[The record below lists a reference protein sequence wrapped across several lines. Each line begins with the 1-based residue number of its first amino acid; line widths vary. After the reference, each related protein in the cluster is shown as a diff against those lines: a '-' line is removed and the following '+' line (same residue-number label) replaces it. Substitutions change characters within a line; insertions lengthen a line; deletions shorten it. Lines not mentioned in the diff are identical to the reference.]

1 MKIALFTTDTL
12 FGKYLMHS
20 LYDLYSFEFIC
31 IDQHIRSKK
40 DSFFRKF
47 LSTERYNSLCQAVKS
62 IANPLERQI
71 MQYEKKSI
79 KDKNNFL
86 KDKIKKHKT
95 KIKCPIQKVPNIND
109 KKVLS
114 MMEAYKPDVVIIYGT
129 ELLKQDLLEQ
139 DVLYI
144 NAHPTYLPNARGAKP
159 EFFLCYHNMYNN
171 MGVTL
176 HKVNSHIDAGDIILQ
191 KKLFISKEEN
201 YINLQKKTNETIVQL
216 YTQLYFLL
224 TNNQLTYKKQPSLTE
239 NKLFLYKDYTVE
251 KRLEY
256 WKKFYEQK

>member
-1 MKIALFTTDTL
+1 
-12 FGKYLMHS
+12 
-20 LYDLYSFEFIC
+20 
-31 IDQHIRSKK
+31 
-40 DSFFRKF
+40 
-47 LSTERYNSLCQAVKS
+47 
-62 IANPLERQI
+62 
-71 MQYEKKSI
+71 
-79 KDKNNFL
+79 
-86 KDKIKKHKT
+86 
-95 KIKCPIQKVPNIND
+95 
-109 KKVLS
+109 
-114 MMEAYKPDVVIIYGT
+114 
-129 ELLKQDLLEQ
+129 
-139 DVLYI
+139 
-144 NAHPTYLPNARGAKP
+144 
-159 EFFLCYHNMYNN
+159 

-224 TNNQLTYKKQPSLTE
+224 INNQLTYKKQPPLTE